1 MEPYPYDL
9 LTVLGHTA
17 AGKTAFAA
25 HLANELGGEI
35 ISADSRQVYRE
46 MDIGTGKDY
55 EDYVVDGTQVP
66 VHLIDIMEAGYEY
79 NVYLFKH
86 DFLRVYTEITDRHLI
101 PILCGGS
108 GLYIE
113 SVLRNYKL
121 LDVPV
126 NMELREDLE
135 KKSYKEL
142 VDILRLY
149 GPLHNVTDTVNKKRM
164 IRAIEIGMFQSSQQ
178 EKTGR
183 QKTLNP
189 IVFGIRYERTIRR
202 KRITERLQQRLGN
215 GLIEEVEELMKK
227 GVSED
232 KMEYYGLEYRY
243 ISRYLNQKLTY
254 DEMFRNLNTAIHQF
268 AKRQMTYFR
277 GMERRGISIHWMDG
291 QLSMKDKVKE
301 VLLKLPG
308 KIHNKPHQSD

>member
-1 MEPYPYDL
+1 MEPYPCDL
-9 LTVLGHTA
+9 VTVLGHTA

-25 HLANELGGEI
+25 NLANELGGEI

-55 EDYVVDGTQVP
+55 EDYLVNGRQVP

-79 NVYLFKH
+79 NVYLFKQ
-86 DFLRVYTEITDRHLI
+86 DFLRVYAEITDRNLL

-121 LDVPV
+121 LDVPI
-126 NMELREDLE
+126 NEALRKDLE

-149 GPLHNVTDTVNKKRM
+149 GPLHNVTDTVNKKRT
-164 IRAIEIGMFQSSQQ
+164 IRAIEIGMFQSSQP
-178 EKTGR
+178 ETPDR
-183 QKTLNP
+183 EKTLNP
-189 IVFGIRYERTIRR
+189 IVFGIRYDRNIRR
-202 KRITERLQQRLGN
+202 KRITERLQQRLEEGM
-215 GLIEEVEELMKK
+215 ITEVEELMKK
-227 GVSED
+227 GISED
-232 KMEYYGLEYRY
+232 KLEYYGLEYRY
-243 ISRYLNQKLTY
+243 ISRYLMQKLTY
-254 DEMFRNLNTAIHQF
+254 DEMFRELNTAIHQF

-277 GMERRGISIHWMDG
+277 GMERRGISIHWIDG
-291 QLSMKDKVKE
+291 QLSMQDKVKE

-308 KIHNKPHQSD
+308 KIQDKPDQSN